1 MLQKVKNIFK
11 KPMTLITILGIAC
24 VPALYNI
31 SFLTSMWDPYGRLD
45 QLPVAV
51 VNQDQSASFQDKTLT
66 IGDDMVDNMKESKS
80 LDFHFVSEKN
90 AEKGLEEGDYYMVIT
105 LPKDLSEKASSLL
118 TNQPEPITISYQ
130 TSKGHS
136 FVASKMGESAM
147 EKLKTSVS
155 ETITETYTTAVFD
168 SMGEIQIG
176 MVEAAD
182 VSQQLTNGASQLE
195 SGSQTLSNGLT
206 TLTTSGQALVTGA
219 NQLAT
224 GVVSYTD
231 GVNQAAT
238 GSQILSSGLTT
249 YTNGVASLASGA
261 EQLNANSSQLIAGVG
276 QLQSGASQVEQL
288 VTGANQLQAGLEQL
302 ASSTSLSAEQSSQI
316 QALLTG
322 LPQLQVA
329 INQLNDSLSSIGGL
343 AVDNSTLSSLLTEMG
358 AQAQGLL
365 TAAQAD
371 KTASIE
377 ALQTTATY
385 QNLPADQQAELV
397 GALQNS
403 PSATATVAQT
413 ILDQLSQLS
422 QTLSSLQSLS
432 GMATQI
438 SQLQSAVGQINTAAN
453 QALPGATTAI
463 ENLSSGL
470 NQVNTALNQQVL
482 PGTQTLTSGVS
493 QLQMQ
498 LSGGASQLMSGVT
511 AYTAGVAQLAAGG
524 AQLAAGGVQLV
535 ANNSSVQSG
544 GGQLTSGLATLAS
557 NSSQLVSGSG
567 QLALG
572 SQQLIAGADQ
582 LASGGKTLTNSIS
595 SLRTGS
601 ETLTN
606 SLSSASQQLSVVSV
620 EDKNAQ
626 AVSQPVTL
634 EHSDQDDVKTN
645 GVGMAPY
652 MVLMVAALSANV
664 IFVKHIDNRSY
675 KNRWDWAKGKL
686 LLNGI
691 IASLAAVILYGVL
704 RLIGI
709 EPAHPMATLGLIL
722 LASWTFMALVTALV
736 GWNNRFGSFASLII
750 LLLQLGSS
758 AGTYPNELSPRF
770 FQVIQPYLP
779 MTYSV
784 SGLRQ
789 TISMVGNSS
798 HQVWI
803 LSLFLVGF
811 MGLGLLIYNQKDE

>member
-11 KPMTLITILGIAC
+11 KPMTLITVLGVAC

-80 LDFHFVSEKN
+80 LDFHFVSEKD

-105 LPKDLSEKASSLL
+105 LPEDLSEKASSLL
-118 TNQPEPITISYQ
+118 TNQPEPLMISYQ

-155 ETITETYTTAVFD
+155 ETITKTYMTAVFD
-168 SMGEIQIG
+168 SMREIQNG

-182 VSQQLTNGASQLE
+182 GSQQLTDGASQLE
-195 SGSQTLSNGLT
+195 TGSQTLSSGLS
-206 TLTTSGQALVTGA
+206 TLSSSGQSLVTGA

-231 GVNQAAT
+231 GVNQAAS
-238 GSQILSSGLTT
+238 GSQTLSSGLTT

-276 QLQSGASQVEQL
+276 QLQTGASQVEQL

-322 LPQLQVA
+322 LPQLQAA

-343 AVDNSTLSSLLTEMG
+343 AVDTSTLSSLLTEMG

-377 ALQTTATY
+377 ALQATATY
-385 QNLPADQQAELV
+385 QNLTADQQAELV

-403 PSATATVAQT
+403 PSTTMTAAQT
-413 ILDQLSQLS
+413 ILGQLSQLS
-422 QTLSSLQSLS
+422 QALSGLQSLS
-432 GMATQI
+432 GMAAQM

-470 NQVNTALNQQVL
+470 SQVNTALNQQVL
-482 PGTQTLTSGVS
+482 PGTQALTSGVS
-493 QLQMQ
+493 QLQTQ
-498 LSGGASQLMSGVT
+498 LSNGASQLMSGVT
-511 AYTAGVAQLAAGG
+511 AYTAGVAQLAEGG
-524 AQLAAGGVQLV
+524 AQLV
-535 ANNSSVQSG
+535 ANNSSIQSG
-544 GGQLTSGLATLAS
+544 GGQLTLGLATLAA

-567 QLALG
+567 QLASG
-572 SQQLIAGADQ
+572 SHQLIAGADQ
-582 LASGGKTLTNSIS
+582 LASGGQTLTNGIS

-606 SLSSASQQLSVVSV
+606 SLSSASQQLSVISV

-652 MVLMVAALSANV
+652 MVSVALMVVALSANV

-686 LLNGI
+686 LLNGT

-736 GWNNRFGSFASLII
+736 GWNNRFGSFASLIL

-758 AGTYPNELSPRF
+758 AGTYPIELSPRF

-798 HQVWI
+798 HQVWM

-811 MGLGLLIYNQKDE
+811 MGLGLMMYRPTED

>member
-11 KPMTLITILGIAC
+11 KPMTLITILGVAC

-80 LDFHFVSEKN
+80 LDFHFVSEKD

-105 LPKDLSEKASSLL
+105 LPEDLSEKASSLL
-118 TNQPEPITISYQ
+118 TNQPEPLTISYQ

-155 ETITETYTTAVFD
+155 ETITKTYTTAVFD
-168 SMGEIQIG
+168 SMREIQTG

-182 VSQQLTNGASQLE
+182 GSQQLTDGASQLE
-195 SGSQTLSNGLT
+195 TGSQTLSSGLS
-206 TLTTSGQALVTGA
+206 TLSSSGQSLVTGA

-224 GVVSYTD
+224 GLVSYTD

-238 GSQILSSGLTT
+238 GSQTLSSGLTT

-322 LPQLQVA
+322 LPQLQAA

-343 AVDNSTLSSLLTEMG
+343 AVDTSTLSSLLTEMG

-371 KTASIE
+371 KTASIA
-377 ALQTTATY
+377 ALQATATY
-385 QNLPADQQAELV
+385 QNLTADQQSELV

-403 PSATATVAQT
+403 PSTTMTGAQT
-413 ILDQLSQLS
+413 ILGQLSQLS
-422 QTLSSLQSLS
+422 QALSSLQSLS
-432 GMATQI
+432 GIATQM

-470 NQVNTALNQQVL
+470 NQVNTALNQQIL
-482 PGTQTLTSGVS
+482 PGTQTLTSGVG

-511 AYTAGVAQLAAGG
+511 AYTAGVAQLAEGG
-524 AQLAAGGVQLV
+524 AQLV
-535 ANNSSVQSG
+535 ANNSSIQSG
-544 GGQLTSGLATLAS
+544 GDQLTSGLATLAA

-567 QLALG
+567 QLASG
-572 SQQLIAGADQ
+572 SQQLISGAEQ
-582 LASGGKTLTNSIS
+582 LASGGKTLTSGIS

-620 EDKNAQ
+620 EDKNAK

-652 MVLMVAALSANV
+652 MVSVALMVAALSANV

-686 LLNGI
+686 LLNGL

-736 GWNNRFGSFASLII
+736 GWNNRFGSFASLIL

-758 AGTYPNELSPRF
+758 AGTYPIELSPRF

>member
-1 MLQKVKNIFK
+1 M
-11 KPMTLITILGIAC
+11 
-24 VPALYNI
+24 
-31 SFLTSMWDPYGRLD
+31 
-45 QLPVAV
+45 
-51 VNQDQSASFQDKTLT
+51 
-66 IGDDMVDNMKESKS
+66 
-80 LDFHFVSEKN
+80 
-90 AEKGLEEGDYYMVIT
+90 
-105 LPKDLSEKASSLL
+105 
-118 TNQPEPITISYQ
+118 
-130 TSKGHS
+130 
-136 FVASKMGESAM
+136 
-147 EKLKTSVS
+147 
-155 ETITETYTTAVFD
+155 
-168 SMGEIQIG
+168 
-176 MVEAAD
+176 
-182 VSQQLTNGASQLE
+182 
-195 SGSQTLSNGLT
+195 
-206 TLTTSGQALVTGA
+206 TGA

-231 GVNQAAT
+231 GVNQAAS
-238 GSQILSSGLTT
+238 GSQTLSSGLTT

-261 EQLNANSSQLIAGVG
+261 EQINANSSQLIAGVG

-322 LPQLQVA
+322 LPQLQAA
-329 INQLNDSLSSIGGL
+329 INQLNDRLSSIGGV
-343 AVDNSTLSSLLTEMG
+343 AVDTSTLSSLMTEMG

-377 ALQTTATY
+377 ALQATATY
-385 QNLPADQQAELV
+385 QNLTADQQAELV

-403 PSATATVAQT
+403 PSTTVAAAQT
-413 ILDQLSQLS
+413 ILGQLSQLS
-422 QTLSSLQSLS
+422 QALSSL
-432 GMATQI
+432 GTQLG
-438 SQLQSAVGQINTAAN
+438 QLQSAVGKINTAAN

-470 NQVNTALNQQVL
+470 SQVNTALNQQVL
-482 PGTQTLTSGVS
+482 PGTQALTSGVS
-493 QLQMQ
+493 QLQTQ
-498 LSGGASQLMSGVT
+498 LSSGASQLMSGVT
-511 AYTAGVAQLAAGG
+511 AYTAGVAQLAEGG
-524 AQLAAGGVQLV
+524 AQLV
-535 ANNSSVQSG
+535 ANNSSIQSG
-544 GGQLTSGLATLAS
+544 GSQLTSGLATLAA

-567 QLALG
+567 QLASG

-582 LASGGKTLTNSIS
+582 LASGGQTLTSGIS
-595 SLRTGS
+595 TLLVGS

-606 SLSSASQQLSVVSV
+606 SLSSASQQLSVISV
-620 EDKNAQ
+620 EEKNAQ

-652 MVLMVAALSANV
+652 MVSVALMVAALSANV

-686 LLNGI
+686 LLNGA
-691 IASLAAVILYGVL
+691 IASLAALILYGVL
-704 RLIGI
+704 LLIGVD
-709 EPAHPMATLGLIL
+709 PAHPMATLGLIL

-736 GWNNRFGSFASLII
+736 GWNNRFGSFASLIL

-758 AGTYPNELSPRF
+758 AGTYPIELSPQF
-770 FQVIQPYLP
+770 FKVIQPYLP

-798 HQVWI
+798 HQVWM
-803 LSLFLVGF
+803 LSLFLAGF
-811 MGLGLLIYNQKDE
+811 MGLGLLIYNQNNE

>member
-11 KPMTLITILGIAC
+11 KPMTLVTIIGIAC

-80 LDFHFVSEKN
+80 LDFHFVSEKD

-105 LPKDLSEKASSLL
+105 LPEDLSEKASSLL
-118 TNQPEPITISYQ
+118 TNQPEPLTISYQ

-155 ETITETYTTAVFD
+155 ETITETYMTAVFD
-168 SMGEIQIG
+168 SMREIQTG

-182 VSQQLTNGASQLE
+182 GSQQLTDGASQLE

-231 GVNQAAT
+231 GVNQAAS
-238 GSQILSSGLTT
+238 GSQTLSSGLTT

-276 QLQSGASQVEQL
+276 QLQTGASQVEQL

-322 LPQLQVA
+322 LPQLQAA

-343 AVDNSTLSSLLTEMG
+343 AVDTSTLSSLLTEMG

-377 ALQTTATY
+377 ALQATATY
-385 QNLPADQQAELV
+385 QNLTADQQAELV

-403 PSATATVAQT
+403 PSTTMTAAQT
-413 ILDQLSQLS
+413 ILGQLSQLS
-422 QTLSSLQSLS
+422 QALSGLQSLS
-432 GMATQI
+432 GMAAQM

-463 ENLSSGL
+463 ETLSSGL
-470 NQVNTALNQQVL
+470 NQVNTALNQQIL

-493 QLQMQ
+493 QLQTQ
-498 LSGGASQLMSGVT
+498 LSNGASQLMSGVT
-511 AYTAGVAQLAAGG
+511 AYTAGVAQLAEGG
-524 AQLAAGGVQLV
+524 AQLV
-535 ANNSSVQSG
+535 ANNSSIQSG
-544 GGQLTSGLATLAS
+544 GGQLTLGLATLAA

-567 QLALG
+567 QLASG
-572 SQQLIAGADQ
+572 SHQLIAGADQ
-582 LASGGKTLTNSIS
+582 LASGGQTLTNGIS

-606 SLSSASQQLSVVSV
+606 SLSSASQQLSVISV

-652 MVLMVAALSANV
+652 MVSVALMVVALSANV

-686 LLNGI
+686 LLNGT

-736 GWNNRFGSFASLII
+736 GWNNRFGSFASLIL

-758 AGTYPNELSPRF
+758 AGTYPIELSPRF

-798 HQVWI
+798 HQVWM

-811 MGLGLLIYNQKDE
+811 MGLGLMMYRPTED

>member
-1 MLQKVKNIFK
+1 MSEKVKNFFTR
-11 KPMTLITILGIAC
+11 PMTLITIIGIAC

-51 VNQDQSASFQDKTLT
+51 VNQDQSATFQDKTLT
-66 IGDDMVDNMKESKS
+66 IGDDMVDDMKESKS
-80 LDFHFVSEKN
+80 LDFHFVSEKD

-105 LPKDLSEKASSLL
+105 LPEDLSEKASSLL
-118 TNQPEPITISYQ
+118 TDQPEHLTISYQ

-136 FVASKMGESAM
+136 FVASKMSESAM
-147 EKLKTSVS
+147 EKLKASVS
-155 ETITETYTTAVFD
+155 ERITETYTSAVFD
-168 SMGEIQIG
+168 SMGEIQSG

-182 VSQQLTNGASQLE
+182 GSQQLTDGASQLE
-195 SGSQTLSNGLT
+195 TGSQTLSSGLS
-206 TLTTSGQALVTGA
+206 TLSSSGQSLVTGA

-231 GVNQAAT
+231 GVNQAAS
-238 GSQILSSGLTT
+238 GSQTLSSGLTT

-261 EQLNANSSQLIAGVG
+261 EQINANSSQLIAGVG

-322 LPQLQVA
+322 LPQLQAA
-329 INQLNDSLSSIGGL
+329 INQLNDRLSSIGGV
-343 AVDNSTLSSLLTEMG
+343 AVDTSTLSSLMTEMG

-377 ALQTTATY
+377 ALQVTATY
-385 QNLPADQQAELV
+385 KNLTADQQAELV

-403 PSATATVAQT
+403 PSTTVTATQT
-413 ILDQLSQLS
+413 ILGQLSQLS
-422 QTLSSLQSLS
+422 QALSSL
-432 GMATQI
+432 GTQLG
-438 SQLQSAVGQINTAAN
+438 QLQSAVGQINTAAN

-463 ENLSSGL
+463 KNLSSGL
-470 NQVNTALNQQVL
+470 SQVNTALNQQVL
-482 PGTQTLTSGVS
+482 PRTQALTSGVS
-493 QLQMQ
+493 QLQTQ
-498 LSGGASQLMSGVT
+498 LSSGASQLMSGVT
-511 AYTAGVAQLAAGG
+511 AYTAGVAQLAEGG
-524 AQLAAGGVQLV
+524 AQLV
-535 ANNSSVQSG
+535 ANNSSIQSG
-544 GGQLTSGLATLAS
+544 GSQLTSGLATLAA

-567 QLALG
+567 QLASG

-582 LASGGKTLTNSIS
+582 LASGGQTLTSGIS
-595 SLRTGS
+595 TLLVGS

-606 SLSSASQQLSVVSV
+606 SLSSASQQLSVISV

-652 MVLMVAALSANV
+652 MVSVALMVAALSANV

-686 LLNGI
+686 LLNGA
-691 IASLAAVILYGVL
+691 IASLAALILYGVL
-704 RLIGI
+704 LLIGVD
-709 EPAHPMATLGLIL
+709 PAHPMATLGLIL

-736 GWNNRFGSFASLII
+736 GWNNRFGSFASLIL

-758 AGTYPNELSPRF
+758 AGTYPIELSPQF
-770 FQVIQPYLP
+770 FKVIQPYLP

-798 HQVWI
+798 HQVWM
-803 LSLFLVGF
+803 LSLFLAGF
-811 MGLGLLIYNQKDE
+811 MGLGLLIYNQNNE

>member
-1 MLQKVKNIFK
+1 MLRKVKNIFK
-11 KPMTLITILGIAC
+11 KPMTLVTIIGVAC

-51 VNQDQSASFQDKTLT
+51 INQDQSASFQDKTLT

-80 LDFHFVSEKN
+80 LDFHFVSEKD

-105 LPKDLSEKASSLL
+105 LPEDLSEKATSLL

-168 SMGEIQIG
+168 SMREIQTG

-182 VSQQLTNGASQLE
+182 GRQQLTNGASQLE

-206 TLTTSGQALVTGA
+206 TLTTSGQALLTGA

-224 GVVSYTD
+224 GLVSYTD

-238 GSQILSSGLTT
+238 GSQTLSSGLTT

-322 LPQLQVA
+322 LPQLQAA
-329 INQLNDSLSSIGGL
+329 IGQLNDSLSSIGGL
-343 AVDNSTLSSLLTEMG
+343 AVDTSTLSSLLTEMG

-365 TAAQAD
+365 TAVQTD

-377 ALQTTATY
+377 ALQATATY

-403 PSATATVAQT
+403 PSTTATVAQT

-432 GMATQI
+432 GMATQMN
-438 SQLQSAVGQINTAAN
+438 QLQSAVGQINTVAN

-470 NQVNTALNQQVL
+470 NQVNTALNQQIL

-493 QLQMQ
+493 QLQRQ
-498 LSGGASQLMSGVT
+498 LSSGASQLMSGVT
-511 AYTAGVAQLAAGG
+511 AYTAGVAQLAAGV
-524 AQLAAGGVQLV
+524 AQLV
-535 ANNSSVQSG
+535 ANNSSIQSG
-544 GGQLTSGLATLAS
+544 GDQLTSGLATLAS
-557 NSSQLVSGSG
+557 NSGQLVSGSG

-582 LASGGKTLTNSIS
+582 LASGGKTLTSGIT

-634 EHSDQDDVKTN
+634 EHSDQDEVKTN

-652 MVLMVAALSANV
+652 MVSVALMVAALSANV

-709 EPAHPMATLGLIL
+709 ESAHPMATLGLIL

-758 AGTYPNELSPRF
+758 AGTYPIELSPRF
-770 FQVIQPYLP
+770 FQIIQPYLP

-784 SGLRQ
+784 SGFRQ

-798 HQVWI
+798 HQVWM

-811 MGLGLLIYNQKDE
+811 MGFGLLIYNQKDE

>member
-1 MLQKVKNIFK
+1 MSEKVKNFFTR
-11 KPMTLITILGIAC
+11 PMTLITIIGIAC

-51 VNQDQSASFQDKTLT
+51 VNQDQSATFQDKTLT

-80 LDFHFVSEKN
+80 LDFHFVSEKD

-105 LPKDLSEKASSLL
+105 LPEDLSEKASSLL
-118 TNQPEPITISYQ
+118 TDQPEHLTISYQ

-136 FVASKMGESAM
+136 FVASKMSESAM
-147 EKLKTSVS
+147 EKLKASVS
-155 ETITETYTTAVFD
+155 ETITETYTSAVFD
-168 SMGEIQIG
+168 SMGEIQSG

-182 VSQQLTNGASQLE
+182 GSQQLTDGASQLE
-195 SGSQTLSNGLT
+195 TGSQTLSSGLS
-206 TLTTSGQALVTGA
+206 TLSSSGQSLVTGA

-231 GVNQAAT
+231 GVNQAAS
-238 GSQILSSGLTT
+238 GSQTLSSGLTT

-276 QLQSGASQVEQL
+276 QLQSGAGQVEQL

-329 INQLNDSLSSIGGL
+329 INQLNDSLSSIGGV
-343 AVDNSTLSSLLTEMG
+343 AVNTTTLSSLLTEMG

-371 KTASIE
+371 KTASIA
-377 ALQTTATY
+377 ALQATATY
-385 QNLPADQQAELV
+385 QSLTADQQAELV

-403 PSATATVAQT
+403 PSTTVAAAQT
-413 ILDQLSQLS
+413 ILGQLSQLS
-422 QTLSSLQSLS
+422 QALS
-432 GMATQI
+432 GLRTQLG
-438 SQLQSAVGQINTAAN
+438 QLQSAVGQINTAVN

-470 NQVNTALNQQVL
+470 SQVNTALNQQVL
-482 PGTQTLTSGVS
+482 PGTQALTSGVS
-493 QLQMQ
+493 QLQTQ
-498 LSGGASQLMSGVT
+498 LSSGASQLMSGVT
-511 AYTAGVAQLAAGG
+511 AYTAGVAQLAEGG
-524 AQLAAGGVQLV
+524 AQLV
-535 ANNSSVQSG
+535 ANNSSIQSG
-544 GGQLTSGLATLAS
+544 GSQLTSGLATLAA

-567 QLALG
+567 QLASG

-582 LASGGKTLTNSIS
+582 LASGGQTLTSGIS
-595 SLRTGS
+595 TLLVGS

-606 SLSSASQQLSVVSV
+606 SLSSASQQLSVISV

-652 MVLMVAALSANV
+652 MVSVALMVAALSANV

-686 LLNGI
+686 LLNGA
-691 IASLAAVILYGVL
+691 IASLAALILYGVL
-704 RLIGI
+704 LLIGVD
-709 EPAHPMATLGLIL
+709 PAHPMATLGLIL

-736 GWNNRFGSFASLII
+736 GWNNRFGSFASLIL

-758 AGTYPNELSPRF
+758 AGTYPIELSPQF
-770 FQVIQPYLP
+770 FKVIQPYLP

-798 HQVWI
+798 HQVWM
-803 LSLFLVGF
+803 LSLFLAGF
-811 MGLGLLIYNQKDE
+811 MGLGLLIYNQNNE

>member
-11 KPMTLITILGIAC
+11 KPMTLITVLGVAC

-80 LDFHFVSEKN
+80 LDFHFVSEKD

-105 LPKDLSEKASSLL
+105 LPEDLSEKASSLL

-155 ETITETYTTAVFD
+155 ETITETYMTAVFH
-168 SMGEIQIG
+168 SMREIQTG

-182 VSQQLTNGASQLE
+182 GSQQLTDGASQLE

-231 GVNQAAT
+231 GVNQAAS
-238 GSQILSSGLTT
+238 GSQTLSSGLTT

-276 QLQSGASQVEQL
+276 QLQTGASQVEQL

-322 LPQLQVA
+322 LPQMQAA

-343 AVDNSTLSSLLTEMG
+343 AVDTSTLSSLLTEMG

-377 ALQTTATY
+377 ALQATATY
-385 QNLPADQQAELV
+385 QNLTADQQAELV

-403 PSATATVAQT
+403 PSTTMTAAQT
-413 ILDQLSQLS
+413 ILGQLSQLS
-422 QTLSSLQSLS
+422 QALSGLQSLS
-432 GMATQI
+432 GMAAQM

-470 NQVNTALNQQVL
+470 SQVNTALNQQVL
-482 PGTQTLTSGVS
+482 PGTQALTSGVS
-493 QLQMQ
+493 QLQTQ
-498 LSGGASQLMSGVT
+498 LSSGASQLMSGVT
-511 AYTAGVAQLAAGG
+511 AYTAGVAQLAEGG
-524 AQLAAGGVQLV
+524 AQLAA
-535 ANNSSVQSG
+535 NNSSIQSG
-544 GGQLTSGLATLAS
+544 GSQLTSGLATLAS

-567 QLALG
+567 QLASG

-582 LASGGKTLTNSIS
+582 LASGGQTLTSGIS

-606 SLSSASQQLSVVSV
+606 SLSSASQQLSVISV

-634 EHSDQDDVKTN
+634 EHSDKDDVKTN

-652 MVLMVAALSANV
+652 MVSVALMVAALSANV

-686 LLNGI
+686 LLNGT

-736 GWNNRFGSFASLII
+736 GWNNRFGSFASLIL

-758 AGTYPNELSPRF
+758 AGTYPIELSPRF

-798 HQVWI
+798 HQVWM

-811 MGLGLLIYNQKDE
+811 MGLGLMMYRPTED

>member
-1 MLQKVKNIFK
+1 MSEKVKNFFTR
-11 KPMTLITILGIAC
+11 PMTLITIIGIAC
-24 VPALYNI
+24 VPALYNV

-51 VNQDQSASFQDKTLT
+51 VNQDQSATFQDKTLT

-80 LDFHFVSEKN
+80 LDFHFVSEKD
-90 AEKGLEEGDYYMVIT
+90 AESGLEEGDYYMVIT
-105 LPKDLSEKASSLL
+105 LPEDLSEKASSLL
-118 TNQPEPITISYQ
+118 TDQPEHLTISYQ

-147 EKLKTSVS
+147 EKLKASVS
-155 ETITETYTTAVFD
+155 ETITETYTSAVFD
-168 SMGEIQIG
+168 SMGEIQSG

-182 VSQQLTNGASQLE
+182 GSQQLTDGASQLE
-195 SGSQTLSNGLT
+195 TGSQTLSSGLS
-206 TLTTSGQALVTGA
+206 TLSSSGQSLVTGA

-231 GVNQAAT
+231 GVNQAAS
-238 GSQILSSGLTT
+238 GSQTLSSGLTT

-261 EQLNANSSQLIAGVG
+261 EQINANSSQLIAGVG

-316 QALLTG
+316 QDLLTG

-329 INQLNDSLSSIGGL
+329 INQLNDRLSSIGGV
-343 AVDNSTLSSLLTEMG
+343 AVDTSTLSSLMTEMG

-377 ALQTTATY
+377 ALQATATY
-385 QNLPADQQAELV
+385 QNLTADQQAELV

-403 PSATATVAQT
+403 PSTAVTATQT
-413 ILDQLSQLS
+413 ILGQLSQLS
-422 QTLSSLQSLS
+422 QALSSL
-432 GMATQI
+432 GTQLG
-438 SQLQSAVGQINTAAN
+438 QLQSAVGQINTAAN

-463 ENLSSGL
+463 ENLSK
-470 NQVNTALNQQVL
+470 VNTALNQQVL
-482 PGTQTLTSGVS
+482 PGTQALTSGVS
-493 QLQMQ
+493 QLQTQ
-498 LSGGASQLMSGVT
+498 LSSGASQLMSGVT
-511 AYTAGVAQLAAGG
+511 AYTAGVAQLAEGG
-524 AQLAAGGVQLV
+524 AQLV
-535 ANNSSVQSG
+535 ANNSSIQSG
-544 GGQLTSGLATLAS
+544 GSQLTSGLATLAA

-567 QLALG
+567 QLASG

-582 LASGGKTLTNSIS
+582 LASGGQTLTSGIS
-595 SLRTGS
+595 TLLVGS

-606 SLSSASQQLSVVSV
+606 SLSSASQQLSVISV
-620 EDKNAQ
+620 EEKNAQ

-652 MVLMVAALSANV
+652 MVSVALMVAALSANV

-686 LLNGI
+686 LLNGA
-691 IASLAAVILYGVL
+691 IASLAALILYGVL
-704 RLIGI
+704 LLIGVD
-709 EPAHPMATLGLIL
+709 PAHPMATLGLIL

-736 GWNNRFGSFASLII
+736 GWNNRFGSFASLIL

-758 AGTYPNELSPRF
+758 AGTYPIELSPQF
-770 FQVIQPYLP
+770 FKVIQPYLP

-798 HQVWI
+798 HQVWM
-803 LSLFLVGF
+803 LSLFLAGF
-811 MGLGLLIYNQKDE
+811 MGLGLLIYNQNNE

>member
-1 MLQKVKNIFK
+1 MSEKVKNFFTR
-11 KPMTLITILGIAC
+11 PMTLITIIGIAC
-24 VPALYNI
+24 VPALYNV

-51 VNQDQSASFQDKTLT
+51 VNQDQSATFQDKTLT

-80 LDFHFVSEKN
+80 LDFHFVSEKD
-90 AEKGLEEGDYYMVIT
+90 AESGLEEGDYYMVIT
-105 LPKDLSEKASSLL
+105 LPEDLSEKASSLL
-118 TNQPEPITISYQ
+118 TDQPEHLTISYQ

-147 EKLKTSVS
+147 EKLKASVS
-155 ETITETYTTAVFD
+155 ETITETYTSAVFD
-168 SMGEIQIG
+168 SMGEIQSG

-182 VSQQLTNGASQLE
+182 GSQQLTDGASQLE
-195 SGSQTLSNGLT
+195 TGSQTLSSGLS
-206 TLTTSGQALVTGA
+206 TLSSSGQSLVTGA

-231 GVNQAAT
+231 GVNQAAS
-238 GSQILSSGLTT
+238 GSQTLSSGLTT

-276 QLQSGASQVEQL
+276 QLQSGAGQVEQL

-329 INQLNDSLSSIGGL
+329 INQLNDSLSSIGGV
-343 AVDNSTLSSLLTEMG
+343 AVNTTTLSSLLTEMG

-371 KTASIE
+371 KTASIA
-377 ALQTTATY
+377 ALQATATY
-385 QNLPADQQAELV
+385 QSLTADQQAELV

-403 PSATATVAQT
+403 PSTTVAAAQT
-413 ILDQLSQLS
+413 ILGQLSQLS
-422 QTLSSLQSLS
+422 QALSSL
-432 GMATQI
+432 GTQLG
-438 SQLQSAVGQINTAAN
+438 QLQSAVGQINTAAN

-463 ENLSSGL
+463 KNLSSGL
-470 NQVNTALNQQVL
+470 SQVNTALNQQVL
-482 PGTQTLTSGVS
+482 PGTQALTSGVS
-493 QLQMQ
+493 QLQTQ
-498 LSGGASQLMSGVT
+498 LSSGASQLMSGVT
-511 AYTAGVAQLAAGG
+511 AYTAGVAQLAEGG
-524 AQLAAGGVQLV
+524 AQLV
-535 ANNSSVQSG
+535 ANNSSIQSG
-544 GGQLTSGLATLAS
+544 GSQLTSGLATLAA

-567 QLALG
+567 QLASG

-582 LASGGKTLTNSIS
+582 LASGGQTLTSGIS
-595 SLRTGS
+595 TLLVGS

-606 SLSSASQQLSVVSV
+606 SLSSASQQLSVISV

-652 MVLMVAALSANV
+652 MVSVALMVAALSTNV

-686 LLNGI
+686 LLNGA
-691 IASLAAVILYGVL
+691 IASLAALILYGVL
-704 RLIGI
+704 LLIGVD
-709 EPAHPMATLGLIL
+709 PSHPMATLGLIL

-758 AGTYPNELSPRF
+758 AGTYPIELSPRF

-798 HQVWI
+798 HQVWM
-803 LSLFLVGF
+803 LSLFLAGF
-811 MGLGLLIYNQKDE
+811 MGLGLLIYNQNNE

>member
-1 MLQKVKNIFK
+1 MSEKVKNFFTR
-11 KPMTLITILGIAC
+11 PMTLITIIGIAC

-51 VNQDQSASFQDKTLT
+51 VNQDQSATFQDKTLT

-80 LDFHFVSEKN
+80 LDFHFVSEKD

-105 LPKDLSEKASSLL
+105 LPEDLSEKASSLL
-118 TNQPEPITISYQ
+118 TDQPEHLTISYQ

-136 FVASKMGESAM
+136 FVASKMSESAM
-147 EKLKTSVS
+147 EKLKASVS
-155 ETITETYTTAVFD
+155 ETITETYTSAVFD
-168 SMGEIQIG
+168 SMGEIQSG

-182 VSQQLTNGASQLE
+182 GSQQLTDGASQLE
-195 SGSQTLSNGLT
+195 TGSQTLSSGLS
-206 TLTTSGQALVTGA
+206 TLSSSGQSLVTGA

-231 GVNQAAT
+231 GVNQAAS
-238 GSQILSSGLTT
+238 GSQTLSSGLTT

-261 EQLNANSSQLIAGVG
+261 EQINANSSQLIAGVG

-329 INQLNDSLSSIGGL
+329 INQLNDSLSSIGGV
-343 AVDNSTLSSLLTEMG
+343 AVNTTTLSSLLTEMG

-371 KTASIE
+371 KTASIA
-377 ALQTTATY
+377 ALQATATY
-385 QNLPADQQAELV
+385 QNLTADQQAELV

-403 PSATATVAQT
+403 PSTTVTATQT
-413 ILDQLSQLS
+413 ILGQLSQLS
-422 QTLSSLQSLS
+422 QALSSL
-432 GMATQI
+432 GTQLG
-438 SQLQSAVGQINTAAN
+438 QLQSAVGQINTAAN

-470 NQVNTALNQQVL
+470 SQVNTGLNQQVL
-482 PGTQTLTSGVS
+482 PGTQALTSGVS
-493 QLQMQ
+493 QLQRQ
-498 LSGGASQLMSGVT
+498 LSSGASQLMSGVT
-511 AYTAGVAQLAAGG
+511 AYTAGVAQLAEGG
-524 AQLAAGGVQLV
+524 AQLV
-535 ANNSSVQSG
+535 ANNSSIQSG
-544 GGQLTSGLATLAS
+544 GSQLTSGLATLAA

-567 QLALG
+567 QLASG

-582 LASGGKTLTNSIS
+582 LASGGQTLTSGIS
-595 SLRTGS
+595 TLLVGS

-606 SLSSASQQLSVVSV
+606 SLSSASQQLSVISV

-652 MVLMVAALSANV
+652 MVSVALMVAALSANV

-686 LLNGI
+686 LLNGA
-691 IASLAAVILYGVL
+691 IASLAALILYGVL
-704 RLIGI
+704 LLIGVD
-709 EPAHPMATLGLIL
+709 PAHPMATLGLIL

-736 GWNNRFGSFASLII
+736 GWNNRFGSFASLIL

-758 AGTYPNELSPRF
+758 AGTYPIELSPQF
-770 FQVIQPYLP
+770 FKVIQPYLP

-798 HQVWI
+798 HQVWM
-803 LSLFLVGF
+803 LSLFLAGF
-811 MGLGLLIYNQKDE
+811 MGLGLLIYNQNNE

>member
-1 MLQKVKNIFK
+1 MSEKVKNFFTR
-11 KPMTLITILGIAC
+11 PMTLITIIGIAC

-51 VNQDQSASFQDKTLT
+51 VNQDQSATFQDKTLT
-66 IGDDMVDNMKESKS
+66 IGDDMVDDMKESKS
-80 LDFHFVSEKN
+80 LDFHFVSEKD

-105 LPKDLSEKASSLL
+105 LPEDLSEKASSLL
-118 TNQPEPITISYQ
+118 TDQPEHLTISYQ

-136 FVASKMGESAM
+136 FVASKMSESAM
-147 EKLKTSVS
+147 EKLKESVS
-155 ETITETYTTAVFD
+155 ERITETYTSAVFD
-168 SMGEIQIG
+168 SMGEIQSG

-182 VSQQLTNGASQLE
+182 GSQQLTDGASQLE
-195 SGSQTLSNGLT
+195 TGSQTLSSGLS
-206 TLTTSGQALVTGA
+206 TLSSSGQSLVTGA

-231 GVNQAAT
+231 GVNQAAS
-238 GSQILSSGLTT
+238 GSQTLSSGLTT

-261 EQLNANSSQLIAGVG
+261 EQINANSSQLIAGVG

-322 LPQLQVA
+322 LPQLQAA
-329 INQLNDSLSSIGGL
+329 INQLNDRLSSIGGVP
-343 AVDNSTLSSLLTEMG
+343 VDTSTLSSLMTEMG

-371 KTASIE
+371 KTASIA
-377 ALQTTATY
+377 ALQATATY
-385 QNLPADQQAELV
+385 QNLTADQQAELV

-403 PSATATVAQT
+403 PSTTVAVAQT
-413 ILDQLSQLS
+413 ILGQLSQLS
-422 QTLSSLQSLS
+422 QALSSLQSLS
-432 GMATQI
+432 GLGTQLG
-438 SQLQSAVGQINTAAN
+438 QLKSDVGKINTAAN

-463 ENLSSGL
+463 ENLSS
-470 NQVNTALNQQVL
+470 VNTALNQQVL
-482 PGTQTLTSGVS
+482 PRTQALTTGVS
-493 QLQMQ
+493 QLQTQ
-498 LSGGASQLMSGVT
+498 LSSGASQLMSGVT
-511 AYTAGVAQLAAGG
+511 AYTAGVAQRAEGG
-524 AQLAAGGVQLV
+524 AQLV
-535 ANNSSVQSG
+535 ANNSSIQSG
-544 GGQLTSGLATLAS
+544 GSQLTSGLATLAA

-567 QLALG
+567 QLASG

-582 LASGGKTLTNSIS
+582 LASGGQTLTSGIS
-595 SLRTGS
+595 TLLVGS

-606 SLSSASQQLSVVSV
+606 SLSSASQQLSVISV

-652 MVLMVAALSANV
+652 MVSVALMVAALSANV

-686 LLNGI
+686 LLNGA
-691 IASLAAVILYGVL
+691 IASLAALILYGVL
-704 RLIGI
+704 LLIGVD
-709 EPAHPMATLGLIL
+709 PAHPMATLGLIL

-736 GWNNRFGSFASLII
+736 GWNNRFGSFASLIL

-758 AGTYPNELSPRF
+758 AGTYPIELSPQF
-770 FQVIQPYLP
+770 FKVIQPYLP

-798 HQVWI
+798 HQVWM
-803 LSLFLVGF
+803 LSLFLAGF
-811 MGLGLLIYNQKDE
+811 MGLGLLIYNQNNE

>member
-11 KPMTLITILGIAC
+11 KPMTLVTIIGVAC

-66 IGDDMVDNMKESKS
+66 IGDDMVDNMKESQS
-80 LDFHFVSEKN
+80 LDFHFVSEKD

-105 LPKDLSEKASSLL
+105 LPEDLSEKASSLL
-118 TNQPEPITISYQ
+118 TNQPEPLTISYQ

-155 ETITETYTTAVFD
+155 ETITKTYTTAVFD
-168 SMGEIQIG
+168 SMREIQTG

-182 VSQQLTNGASQLE
+182 GSQQLTDGASQLE
-195 SGSQTLSNGLT
+195 SGSETLSNGLT
-206 TLTTSGQALVTGA
+206 TLTTSGQSLVSGA

-238 GSQILSSGLTT
+238 GSQTLASGLTT

-302 ASSTSLSAEQSSQI
+302 AGSTSLSAEQSSQI

-322 LPQLQVA
+322 LPQLQAA

-343 AVDNSTLSSLLTEMG
+343 TVDTSSLSNLLTEMG

-377 ALQTTATY
+377 ALQATATY

-403 PSATATVAQT
+403 PSTTVTVAQT
-413 ILDQLSQLS
+413 ILGQLSQLS
-422 QTLSSLQSLS
+422 QALSSLQSLS
-432 GMATQI
+432 GMATQM

-453 QALPGATTAI
+453 QALPGAATAI

-470 NQVNTALNQQVL
+470 SQVNTALNQQVL
-482 PGTQTLTSGVS
+482 PGTQALTSGVS
-493 QLQMQ
+493 QLQTQ
-498 LSGGASQLMSGVT
+498 LSNGASQLMSGVT
-511 AYTAGVAQLAAGG
+511 AYTAGVAQLAEGG
-524 AQLAAGGVQLV
+524 AQLVV
-535 ANNSSVQSG
+535 NNSSIQSG

-557 NSSQLVSGSG
+557 NSNQLVSGSG
-567 QLALG
+567 QLASG
-572 SQQLIAGADQ
+572 SQQLISGAEQ
-582 LASGGKTLTNSIS
+582 LASGGQTLTSGIT

-652 MVLMVAALSANV
+652 MVSVALMVAALSANV

-675 KNRWDWAKGKL
+675 KNRWDWARGKF

-736 GWNNRFGSFASLII
+736 GWDNRFGSFASLIL

-758 AGTYPNELSPRF
+758 AGTYPIELSPRF

-798 HQVWI
+798 HQTWM
-803 LSLFLVGF
+803 LSLFLIGF
-811 MGLGLLIYNQKDE
+811 TGLGLLIYRPTEE

>member
-1 MLQKVKNIFK
+1 MLRKVKNIFK
-11 KPMTLITILGIAC
+11 KPMTLVTIIGVAC

-51 VNQDQSASFQDKTLT
+51 INQDQSASFQDKTLT

-80 LDFHFVSEKN
+80 LDFHFVSEKD

-105 LPKDLSEKASSLL
+105 LPEDLSEKATSLL

-168 SMGEIQIG
+168 SMREIQTG

-182 VSQQLTNGASQLE
+182 GSQQLTNGASQLE

-206 TLTTSGQALVTGA
+206 TLTTSGQALLTGA

-224 GVVSYTD
+224 GLVSYTD

-238 GSQILSSGLTT
+238 GSQTLSSGLTT

-322 LPQLQVA
+322 LPQLQAA
-329 INQLNDSLSSIGGL
+329 IGQLNDSLSSIGGL
-343 AVDNSTLSSLLTEMG
+343 AVDTSTLSSLLTEMG

-365 TAAQAD
+365 TAVQTD

-377 ALQTTATY
+377 ALQATATY

-403 PSATATVAQT
+403 PSTTATVAQT

-432 GMATQI
+432 GMATQMN
-438 SQLQSAVGQINTAAN
+438 QLQSAVGQINTVAN

-470 NQVNTALNQQVL
+470 NQVNTALNQQIL

-493 QLQMQ
+493 QLQRQ
-498 LSGGASQLMSGVT
+498 LSSGASQLMSGVT
-511 AYTAGVAQLAAGG
+511 AYTAGVAQLAAGV
-524 AQLAAGGVQLV
+524 AQLV
-535 ANNSSVQSG
+535 ANNSSIQSG
-544 GGQLTSGLATLAS
+544 GDQLTSGLATLAS
-557 NSSQLVSGSG
+557 NSGQLVSGSG

-582 LASGGKTLTNSIS
+582 LASGGKTLTSGIT

-652 MVLMVAALSANV
+652 MVSVALMVAALSANV

-675 KNRWDWAKGKL
+675 KNRWDWAKGKF

-709 EPAHPMATLGLIL
+709 ESAHPMATLGLIL

-758 AGTYPNELSPRF
+758 AGTYPIELSPRF
-770 FQVIQPYLP
+770 FQIIQPYLP

-784 SGLRQ
+784 LGFRQ

-798 HQVWI
+798 HQVWM

-811 MGLGLLIYNQKDE
+811 MGFGLLIYNQKDE

>member
-1 MLQKVKNIFK
+1 MSEKVKNFFK
-11 KPMTLITILGIAC
+11 KPMTLITIFGIAC

-51 VNQDQSASFQDKTLT
+51 VNQDQSATFQDKTLT
-66 IGDDMVDNMKESKS
+66 IGDDMVDSMKESKS
-80 LDFHFVSEKN
+80 LDFHFVSEDD
-90 AEKGLEEGDYYMVIT
+90 AEKGLADGDYYMVIT
-105 LPKDLSEKASSLL
+105 LPEDLSEKASSLL
-118 TNQPEPITISYQ
+118 TDQPESLTISYQ

-147 EKLKTSVS
+147 EKLKESVS

-168 SMGEIQIG
+168 SMGEIQSG
-176 MVEAAD
+176 MVKAVD
-182 VSQQLTNGASQLE
+182 GSQQLADGAGQLE
-195 SGSQTLSNGLT
+195 TGSQTLSSGLS
-206 TLTTSGQALVTGA
+206 TLTSSGQTLVTGA

-224 GVVSYTD
+224 GIVTYTD
-231 GVNQAAT
+231 GVSQAAT
-238 GSQILSSGLTT
+238 GSQALSTGLTT

-322 LPQLQVA
+322 LPQLQTA
-329 INQLNDSLSSIGGL
+329 INQLNDSVSSIGGGS
-343 AVDNSTLSSLLTEMG
+343 VDTSSLSSLLTEMS

-377 ALQTTATY
+377 ALQATTTY
-385 QNLPADQQAELV
+385 QNLTADQQAELV
-397 GALQNS
+397 SALQNS
-403 PSATATVAQT
+403 PSTTATAAQT
-413 ILDQLSQLS
+413 ILGQLSQLS
-422 QTLSSLQSLS
+422 QALSSLQSLS
-432 GMATQI
+432 SLGTQV
-438 SQLQSAVGQINTAAN
+438 SQLQVAVGQINTAAN

-463 ENLSSGL
+463 ENLSNGL
-470 NQVNTALNQQVL
+470 SQVNTALNQQVL
-482 PGTQTLTSGVS
+482 PGTQALTSGVG
-493 QLQMQ
+493 QLQTQ
-498 LSGGASQLMSGVT
+498 LSSGANQLMSGVE
-511 AYTAGVAQLAAGG
+511 AYTAGVSQLATGG
-524 AQLAAGGVQLV
+524 AQLV
-535 ANNSSVQSG
+535 ANNTSIQSG
-544 GGQLTSGLATLAS
+544 GSQLTSGLATLAA

-567 QLALG
+567 QLASG
-572 SQQLIAGADQ
+572 SQQLISGADQ
-582 LASGGKTLTNSIS
+582 LYGGSQTLTSGIS
-595 SLRTGS
+595 TLRTGS
-601 ETLTN
+601 ETLTH
-606 SLSSASQQLSVVSV
+606 SLSDASQQLSVVSV
-620 EDKNAQ
+620 DEKNAQ

-634 EHSDQDDVKTN
+634 EHSDKDDVKTN

-652 MVLMVAALSANV
+652 MVSVALMVAALSANV

-686 LLNGI
+686 LLNGT
-691 IASLAAVILYGVL
+691 IASLAALILYGVL
-704 RLIGI
+704 LLIGVD
-709 EPAHPMATLGLIL
+709 PAYPLATLGMIF

-758 AGTYPNELSPRF
+758 AGTYPIELSPRF

-789 TISMVGNSS
+789 TISMVGDSG
-798 HQVWI
+798 HQVGM
-803 LSLFLVGF
+803 LSLFLIGF
-811 MGLGLLIYNQKDE
+811 MSLGLVIYQPSKE

>member
-11 KPMTLITILGIAC
+11 KPMTLITILGVAC

-51 VNQDQSASFQDKTLT
+51 VNQDQSASFQDKTLA

-80 LDFHFVSEKN
+80 LDFHFVSEKD

-105 LPKDLSEKASSLL
+105 LPEDLSEKASSLL

-155 ETITETYTTAVFD
+155 ETITETYTAAVFD
-168 SMGEIQIG
+168 SMREIQTG

-182 VSQQLTNGASQLE
+182 GSQQLTNGASQLE

-206 TLTTSGQALVTGA
+206 TLTTSGQVLVTGA

-238 GSQILSSGLTT
+238 GSQTLSSGLTT

-288 VTGANQLQAGLEQL
+288 VTGVNQLQAGLEQL
-302 ASSTSLSAEQSSQI
+302 ASSTSLSVEQSSQI

-343 AVDNSTLSSLLTEMG
+343 AVDTSTLSSLLTEMG

-365 TAAQAD
+365 TAVQAD

-377 ALQTTATY
+377 ALQATATY
-385 QNLPADQQAELV
+385 QNLTADQQAELV

-403 PSATATVAQT
+403 PSTTATAAQT
-413 ILDQLSQLS
+413 ILGQLSQLS
-422 QTLSSLQSLS
+422 QALSSLQSLS

-470 NQVNTALNQQVL
+470 SQVNTALNQQIL

-498 LSGGASQLMSGVT
+498 LSSGASQLMSGVT

-524 AQLAAGGVQLV
+524 AQLV
-535 ANNSSVQSG
+535 ANNSSIQSG

-567 QLALG
+567 QLASG

-582 LASGGKTLTNSIS
+582 LASGGKTLTSGIT

-652 MVLMVAALSANV
+652 MVSVALMVAALSANV

-709 EPAHPMATLGLIL
+709 EPAHPIATLGLIL

-736 GWNNRFGSFASLII
+736 GWNNRFGSFASLIL

-758 AGTYPNELSPRF
+758 AGTYPIELSPRF

-798 HQVWI
+798 HQVWM

-811 MGLGLLIYNQKDE
+811 MGFGLLIYNQNNE

>member
-1 MLQKVKNIFK
+1 MSEKVKNFFTR
-11 KPMTLITILGIAC
+11 PMTLITIIGIAC
-24 VPALYNI
+24 VPALYNV

-51 VNQDQSASFQDKTLT
+51 VNQDQSATFQDKTLT

-80 LDFHFVSEKN
+80 LDFHFVSEKD
-90 AEKGLEEGDYYMVIT
+90 AESGLEEGDYYMVIT
-105 LPKDLSEKASSLL
+105 LPEDLSEKASSLL
-118 TNQPEPITISYQ
+118 TDQPEHLTISYQ

-147 EKLKTSVS
+147 EKLKASVS
-155 ETITETYTTAVFD
+155 ETITETYTSAVFD
-168 SMGEIQIG
+168 SMGEIQSG

-182 VSQQLTNGASQLE
+182 GSQQLTDGASQLE
-195 SGSQTLSNGLT
+195 TGSQTLSSGLS
-206 TLTTSGQALVTGA
+206 TLSSSGQSLVTGA

-231 GVNQAAT
+231 GVNQAAS
-238 GSQILSSGLTT
+238 GSQTLSSGLTT

-276 QLQSGASQVEQL
+276 QLKSGASQVEQL

-322 LPQLQVA
+322 LPQLQAA
-329 INQLNDSLSSIGGL
+329 INQLNDSLSSIGGV
-343 AVDNSTLSSLLTEMG
+343 AVNTTTLSSLLTEMG

-371 KTASIE
+371 KTASIA
-377 ALQTTATY
+377 ALQATATY
-385 QNLPADQQAELV
+385 QSLTADQQAELV

-403 PSATATVAQT
+403 PSTTVAAAQT
-413 ILDQLSQLS
+413 ILGQLSQLS
-422 QTLSSLQSLS
+422 QALSSLQSLS
-432 GMATQI
+432 G
-438 SQLQSAVGQINTAAN
+438 LLGQINTAAN

-463 ENLSSGL
+463 KNLSSGL
-470 NQVNTALNQQVL
+470 SQVNTALNQQVL
-482 PGTQTLTSGVS
+482 PGTQALTTGVS
-493 QLQMQ
+493 QLQTQ
-498 LSGGASQLMSGVT
+498 LSSGASQLMSGVT
-511 AYTAGVAQLAAGG
+511 AYTAGVAQLAEGG
-524 AQLAAGGVQLV
+524 AQLV
-535 ANNSSVQSG
+535 ANNSSIQSG
-544 GGQLTSGLATLAS
+544 GSQLTSGLATLAA

-567 QLALG
+567 QLASG

-582 LASGGKTLTNSIS
+582 LASGGQTLTSGIS
-595 SLRTGS
+595 TLLVGS

-606 SLSSASQQLSVVSV
+606 SLSSASQQLSVISV

-626 AVSQPVTL
+626 AVSQPITL

-652 MVLMVAALSANV
+652 MVSVALMVAALSANV

-686 LLNGI
+686 LLNGA
-691 IASLAAVILYGVL
+691 IASLAALILYGVL
-704 RLIGI
+704 LLIGVD
-709 EPAHPMATLGLIL
+709 PAHPMATLGLIL

-736 GWNNRFGSFASLII
+736 GWNNRFGSFASLIL

-758 AGTYPNELSPRF
+758 AGTYPIELSPRF

-789 TISMVGNSS
+789 TISMAGNSS
-798 HQVWI
+798 HQVWM

-811 MGLGLLIYNQKDE
+811 MGLGLLIYNQNNE

>member
-1 MLQKVKNIFK
+1 MLRKVKNIFK
-11 KPMTLITILGIAC
+11 KPMTLVTIIGVAC

-51 VNQDQSASFQDKTLT
+51 INQDQLASFQDKTLT

-80 LDFHFVSEKN
+80 LDFHFVSEKD

-105 LPKDLSEKASSLL
+105 LPEDLSEKATSLL

-136 FVASKMGESAM
+136 FVASKMGESVM

-168 SMGEIQIG
+168 SMREIQTG

-182 VSQQLTNGASQLE
+182 GSQQLTNGASQLE

-206 TLTTSGQALVTGA
+206 TLTTSGQALLTGA

-224 GVVSYTD
+224 GLVSYTD

-238 GSQILSSGLTT
+238 GSQTLSSGLTT

-322 LPQLQVA
+322 LPQLQAA
-329 INQLNDSLSSIGGL
+329 IGQLNDSLSSIGGL
-343 AVDNSTLSSLLTEMG
+343 AVDTSTLSSLLTEMG

-365 TAAQAD
+365 TAVQTD

-377 ALQTTATY
+377 ALQATATY

-403 PSATATVAQT
+403 PSTTATVAQT

-432 GMATQI
+432 GMATQMN
-438 SQLQSAVGQINTAAN
+438 QLQSAVGQINTVAN

-470 NQVNTALNQQVL
+470 NQVNTALNQQIL

-493 QLQMQ
+493 QLQRQ
-498 LSGGASQLMSGVT
+498 LSSGASQLMSGVT
-511 AYTAGVAQLAAGG
+511 AYTAGVAQLAAGV
-524 AQLAAGGVQLV
+524 AQLV
-535 ANNSSVQSG
+535 ANNSSIQSG
-544 GGQLTSGLATLAS
+544 GDQLTSGLATLAS
-557 NSSQLVSGSG
+557 NSGQLVSGSG

-582 LASGGKTLTNSIS
+582 LASGGKTLTSGIT

-652 MVLMVAALSANV
+652 MVSVALMVAALSANV

-709 EPAHPMATLGLIL
+709 ESAHPMATLGLIL

-758 AGTYPNELSPRF
+758 AGTYPIELSPRF
-770 FQVIQPYLP
+770 FQIIQPYLP

-784 SGLRQ
+784 SGFRQ

-798 HQVWI
+798 HQVWM

-811 MGLGLLIYNQKDE
+811 MGFGLLIYNQKDE

>member
-11 KPMTLITILGIAC
+11 KPMTLVTIIGIAC

-80 LDFHFVSEKN
+80 LDFHFVSEKD

-105 LPKDLSEKASSLL
+105 LPEDLSEKASSLL
-118 TNQPEPITISYQ
+118 TNQPEPLTISYQ

-155 ETITETYTTAVFD
+155 ETITKTYTTAVFD
-168 SMGEIQIG
+168 SMREIQTG

-182 VSQQLTNGASQLE
+182 GSQQLTDGASQLE

-231 GVNQAAT
+231 GVNQAAS
-238 GSQILSSGLTT
+238 GSQTLSSGLTT

-322 LPQLQVA
+322 LPQLQAA

-343 AVDNSTLSSLLTEMG
+343 AVDTSTLSSLLTEMG

-377 ALQTTATY
+377 ALQATATY
-385 QNLPADQQAELV
+385 QNLTADQQAELV

-403 PSATATVAQT
+403 PSTTVTAAQT
-413 ILDQLSQLS
+413 ILGQLSQLS
-422 QTLSSLQSLS
+422 QALSSLQSLS
-432 GMATQI
+432 GMATQM
-438 SQLQSAVGQINTAAN
+438 SQLQSAVSQINMAAN

-470 NQVNTALNQQVL
+470 SQVNTALNQQVL
-482 PGTQTLTSGVS
+482 PGTQALTSGVS
-493 QLQMQ
+493 QLQTQ
-498 LSGGASQLMSGVT
+498 LSNGASQLMSGVT

-524 AQLAAGGVQLV
+524 AQLV
-535 ANNSSVQSG
+535 ANNSSIQSG
-544 GGQLTSGLATLAS
+544 GGQLTSGLATLAA

-567 QLALG
+567 QLASG

-582 LASGGKTLTNSIS
+582 LASGGQTLTDGIS

-652 MVLMVAALSANV
+652 MVSVALMVAALSANV

-686 LLNGI
+686 LLNGT
-691 IASLAAVILYGVL
+691 IASLAALILYGVL

-709 EPAHPMATLGLIL
+709 DPAHPMATLGLIL

-758 AGTYPNELSPRF
+758 AGTYPIELSPRF

-798 HQVWI
+798 HQVWM

-811 MGLGLLIYNQKDE
+811 IGLGLLIYNQKDE

>member
-51 VNQDQSASFQDKTLT
+51 INQDQSASFQDKTLT

-80 LDFHFVSEKN
+80 LDFYFVSEKD

-105 LPKDLSEKASSLL
+105 LPEDLSEKASSLL

-147 EKLKTSVS
+147 EKLKISVS
-155 ETITETYTTAVFD
+155 EAITETYTTAVFD
-168 SMGEIQIG
+168 SMREIQTG

-182 VSQQLTNGASQLE
+182 GSQQLTNGASQLE
-195 SGSQTLSNGLT
+195 SGSETLSNGLT

-231 GVNQAAT
+231 GVNQAAI
-238 GSQILSSGLTT
+238 GSQTLSSGLTT

-322 LPQLQVA
+322 LPQLQA
-329 INQLNDSLSSIGGL
+329 GINQLNDSLSSIGGL
-343 AVDNSTLSSLLTEMG
+343 AVDTSTLSSLLTEMG

-365 TAAQAD
+365 IAAQAD

-377 ALQTTATY
+377 ALQATATY

-403 PSATATVAQT
+403 PSTTATAAQT
-413 ILDQLSQLS
+413 ILGQLSQLS
-422 QTLSSLQSLS
+422 QALSSLQSLS

-463 ENLSSGL
+463 ETLSSGL

-524 AQLAAGGVQLV
+524 AQLV
-535 ANNSSVQSG
+535 ANNSSIQSG
-544 GGQLTSGLATLAS
+544 GSQLTSGLGTLAS

-567 QLALG
+567 QLASG

-582 LASGGKTLTNSIS
+582 LASGGKTLTSGIT

-652 MVLMVAALSANV
+652 MVSVALMVAALSANV

-758 AGTYPNELSPRF
+758 AGTYPIELSPRF
-770 FQVIQPYLP
+770 FRVIQPYLP

-798 HQVWI
+798 HQVWM

-811 MGLGLLIYNQKDE
+811 MGLGLLIYNQKNE

>member
-1 MLQKVKNIFK
+1 MSEKVKNFFTR
-11 KPMTLITILGIAC
+11 PMTLITIIGIAC

-51 VNQDQSASFQDKTLT
+51 VNQDQSATFQDKTLT

-80 LDFHFVSEKN
+80 LDFHFVSEKD

-105 LPKDLSEKASSLL
+105 LPEDLSEKASSLL
-118 TNQPEPITISYQ
+118 TDQPEHLTISYQ

-136 FVASKMGESAM
+136 FVASKMSESAM
-147 EKLKTSVS
+147 EKLKASVS
-155 ETITETYTTAVFD
+155 ETITEIYTSAVFD
-168 SMGEIQIG
+168 SMGEIQSG

-182 VSQQLTNGASQLE
+182 GSQQLTDGASQLE
-195 SGSQTLSNGLT
+195 TGSQTLSSGLS
-206 TLTTSGQALVTGA
+206 TLSSSGQSLVTGA

-231 GVNQAAT
+231 GVNQAAS
-238 GSQILSSGLTT
+238 GSQTLSSGLTT

-261 EQLNANSSQLIAGVG
+261 EQINANSSQLIAGVG

-322 LPQLQVA
+322 LPQLQAA
-329 INQLNDSLSSIGGL
+329 INQLNDRLSSIGGV
-343 AVDNSTLSSLLTEMG
+343 AVDTSTLSSLMTEMG

-377 ALQTTATY
+377 ALQATATY
-385 QNLPADQQAELV
+385 QNLTADQQAELV

-403 PSATATVAQT
+403 PSTTVAAAQT
-413 ILDQLSQLS
+413 ILGQLSQLS
-422 QTLSSLQSLS
+422 QALSSL
-432 GMATQI
+432 GTQLG
-438 SQLQSAVGQINTAAN
+438 QLQSAVGKINTAAN

-470 NQVNTALNQQVL
+470 SQVNTALNQQVL
-482 PGTQTLTSGVS
+482 PGTQALTTGVS
-493 QLQMQ
+493 QLQTQ
-498 LSGGASQLMSGVT
+498 LSSGASQLMSGVT
-511 AYTAGVAQLAAGG
+511 AYTAGVAQLAEGG
-524 AQLAAGGVQLV
+524 AQLV
-535 ANNSSVQSG
+535 ANNSSIQSG
-544 GGQLTSGLATLAS
+544 GSQLTSGLATLAA

-567 QLALG
+567 QLASG

-582 LASGGKTLTNSIS
+582 LASGGQTLTSGIS
-595 SLRTGS
+595 TLLVGS

-606 SLSSASQQLSVVSV
+606 SLSSASQQLSVISV
-620 EDKNAQ
+620 EEKNAQ

-652 MVLMVAALSANV
+652 MVSVALMVAALSANV

-686 LLNGI
+686 LLNGA
-691 IASLAAVILYGVL
+691 IASLAALILYGVL
-704 RLIGI
+704 LLIGVD
-709 EPAHPMATLGLIL
+709 PAHPMATLGLIL

-736 GWNNRFGSFASLII
+736 GWNNRFGSFASLIL

-758 AGTYPNELSPRF
+758 AGTYPIELSPQF
-770 FQVIQPYLP
+770 FKVIQPYLP

-789 TISMVGNSS
+789 TISMAGNSS
-798 HQVWI
+798 HQVWM
-803 LSLFLVGF
+803 LSLFLAGF
-811 MGLGLLIYNQKDE
+811 MGLGLLIYNQNNE

>member
-11 KPMTLITILGIAC
+11 KPMTLVTIIGIAC

-80 LDFHFVSEKN
+80 LDFHFVSEKD

-105 LPKDLSEKASSLL
+105 LPEDLSEKASSLL
-118 TNQPEPITISYQ
+118 TNQPEPLTISYQ

-155 ETITETYTTAVFD
+155 ETITETYMTAVFD
-168 SMGEIQIG
+168 SMREIQTG

-182 VSQQLTNGASQLE
+182 GSQQLTDGASQLE

-238 GSQILSSGLTT
+238 GSQTLSSGLTT
-249 YTNGVASLASGA
+249 YTNGVARLASGA

-288 VTGANQLQAGLEQL
+288 VAGANQLQVGLEQL
-302 ASSTSLSAEQSSQI
+302 ASSTNLSAEQSSQI

-322 LPQLQVA
+322 LPQLQAA
-329 INQLNDSLSSIGGL
+329 ISQLNDSLSSIGGL
-343 AVDNSTLSSLLTEMG
+343 AVDTSTLSSLLTEMG

-377 ALQTTATY
+377 ALQATATY
-385 QNLPADQQAELV
+385 QNLTADQQAELV

-403 PSATATVAQT
+403 PSTTVTVAQT
-413 ILDQLSQLS
+413 ILGQLSQLS
-422 QTLSSLQSLS
+422 QALSSLQSLS
-432 GMATQI
+432 GMATQM
-438 SQLQSAVGQINTAAN
+438 SQLKSAVGQINTAAN

-511 AYTAGVAQLAAGG
+511 AYTAGVAQLAEGG
-524 AQLAAGGVQLV
+524 AQLV
-535 ANNSSVQSG
+535 ANNSSIQSG
-544 GGQLTSGLATLAS
+544 GSQLTSGLAILAT

-567 QLALG
+567 QLASG

-582 LASGGKTLTNSIS
+582 LASGGQTLTNGIS

-620 EDKNAQ
+620 EDKNAK

-634 EHSDQDDVKTN
+634 EHSDKDDVKTN

-652 MVLMVAALSANV
+652 MVSVALMVAALSANV

-691 IASLAAVILYGVL
+691 IASLAALILYGVL

-758 AGTYPNELSPRF
+758 AGTYPIELSPRF

-789 TISMVGNSS
+789 TISMIGNSS
-798 HQVWI
+798 HQVWM

-811 MGLGLLIYNQKDE
+811 MGFGLLIYNQKDE

>member
-182 VSQQLTNGASQLE
+182 GSQQLTNGASQLE

-385 QNLPADQQAELV
+385 QN
-397 GALQNS
+397 
-403 PSATATVAQT
+403 
-413 ILDQLSQLS
+413 
-422 QTLSSLQSLS
+422 
-432 GMATQI
+432 
-438 SQLQSAVGQINTAAN
+438 
-453 QALPGATTAI
+453 
-463 ENLSSGL
+463 
-470 NQVNTALNQQVL
+470 
-482 PGTQTLTSGVS
+482 
-493 QLQMQ
+493 
-498 LSGGASQLMSGVT
+498 
-511 AYTAGVAQLAAGG
+511 
-524 AQLAAGGVQLV
+524 
-535 ANNSSVQSG
+535 
-544 GGQLTSGLATLAS
+544 
-557 NSSQLVSGSG
+557 
-567 QLALG
+567 
-572 SQQLIAGADQ
+572 
-582 LASGGKTLTNSIS
+582 
-595 SLRTGS
+595 
-601 ETLTN
+601 
-606 SLSSASQQLSVVSV
+606 
-620 EDKNAQ
+620 
-626 AVSQPVTL
+626 
-634 EHSDQDDVKTN
+634 
-645 GVGMAPY
+645 
-652 MVLMVAALSANV
+652 
-664 IFVKHIDNRSY
+664 
-675 KNRWDWAKGKL
+675 
-686 LLNGI
+686 
-691 IASLAAVILYGVL
+691 
-704 RLIGI
+704 
-709 EPAHPMATLGLIL
+709 
-722 LASWTFMALVTALV
+722 
-736 GWNNRFGSFASLII
+736 
-750 LLLQLGSS
+750 
-758 AGTYPNELSPRF
+758 
-770 FQVIQPYLP
+770 
-779 MTYSV
+779 
-784 SGLRQ
+784 
-789 TISMVGNSS
+789 
-798 HQVWI
+798 
-803 LSLFLVGF
+803 
-811 MGLGLLIYNQKDE
+811 

>member
-1 MLQKVKNIFK
+1 MSEKVKNFFTR
-11 KPMTLITILGIAC
+11 PMTLITIIGIAC
-24 VPALYNI
+24 VPALYNV

-51 VNQDQSASFQDKTLT
+51 VNQDQSATFQDKTLT

-80 LDFHFVSEKN
+80 LDFHFVSEKD
-90 AEKGLEEGDYYMVIT
+90 AESGLEEGDYYMVIT
-105 LPKDLSEKASSLL
+105 LPEDLSEKASSLL
-118 TNQPEPITISYQ
+118 TDQPEHLTISYQ

-147 EKLKTSVS
+147 EKLKASVS
-155 ETITETYTTAVFD
+155 ETITETYTSAVFD
-168 SMGEIQIG
+168 SMGEIQSG

-182 VSQQLTNGASQLE
+182 GSQQLTDGASQLE
-195 SGSQTLSNGLT
+195 TGSQTLSSGLS
-206 TLTTSGQALVTGA
+206 TLSSSGQSLVTGA

-231 GVNQAAT
+231 GVNQAAS
-238 GSQILSSGLTT
+238 GSQTLSSGLTT

-329 INQLNDSLSSIGGL
+329 INQLNDSLSSIGGV
-343 AVDNSTLSSLLTEMG
+343 AVNTTSLSSLLTEMG

-371 KTASIE
+371 KTASIA
-377 ALQTTATY
+377 ALQATATY
-385 QNLPADQQAELV
+385 QSLTADQQAELV
-397 GALQNS
+397 GALRNS
-403 PSATATVAQT
+403 PSTTVAAAQT
-413 ILDQLSQLS
+413 ILGQLSQLS
-422 QTLSSLQSLS
+422 QALSSLQSLL
-432 GMATQI
+432 G
-438 SQLQSAVGQINTAAN
+438 QLQSAVGQINTAAN

-470 NQVNTALNQQVL
+470 SQVNTALNQQVL
-482 PGTQTLTSGVS
+482 PGTQALTSGVS
-493 QLQMQ
+493 QLQTQ
-498 LSGGASQLMSGVT
+498 LSSGASQLMSGVT
-511 AYTAGVAQLAAGG
+511 AYTAGVAQLAEGG
-524 AQLAAGGVQLV
+524 AQLV
-535 ANNSSVQSG
+535 ANNSSIQSG
-544 GGQLTSGLATLAS
+544 GSQLTSGLATLAA

-567 QLALG
+567 QLASG

-582 LASGGKTLTNSIS
+582 LASGGQTLTSGIS
-595 SLRTGS
+595 TLLVGS

-606 SLSSASQQLSVVSV
+606 SLSSASQQLSVISV
-620 EDKNAQ
+620 EEKNAQ

-652 MVLMVAALSANV
+652 MVSVALMVAALSANV

-686 LLNGI
+686 ILNGV
-691 IASLAAVILYGVL
+691 IASLAALILYGVL
-704 RLIGI
+704 LFIGVD
-709 EPAHPMATLGLIL
+709 PAHPMATLGLIL

-758 AGTYPNELSPRF
+758 AGTYPIELSPRF

-798 HQVWI
+798 HQVWM

-811 MGLGLLIYNQKDE
+811 MGMGLLIYNQNNE

>member
-1 MLQKVKNIFK
+1 MSEKVKNFFK
-11 KPMTLITILGIAC
+11 KPMTLITILGVSC

-51 VNQDQSASFQDKTLT
+51 VNQDQSASFQDKSLT

-80 LDFHFVSEKN
+80 LDFHFVSEKD

-105 LPKDLSEKASSLL
+105 LPEDLSEKASSLL
-118 TNQPEPITISYQ
+118 TNQPEPLTISYQ

-155 ETITETYTTAVFD
+155 ETITKTYTTAVFD
-168 SMGEIQIG
+168 SMREIQTG

-182 VSQQLTNGASQLE
+182 GSQQLTNGASQLE
-195 SGSQTLSNGLT
+195 SGSETLSNGLT

-238 GSQILSSGLTT
+238 GSQTLASGLTT

-322 LPQLQVA
+322 LPQLQAA

-343 AVDNSTLSSLLTEMG
+343 TVDTSSLSNLLTEMG

-377 ALQTTATY
+377 ALQATATY
-385 QNLPADQQAELV
+385 QNLTADQQAELV

-403 PSATATVAQT
+403 PSTTVTVAQT
-413 ILDQLSQLS
+413 ILGQLSQLS
-422 QTLSSLQSLS
+422 QALSSLQSLS
-432 GMATQI
+432 GMATQM
-438 SQLQSAVGQINTAAN
+438 SQLQSAVGQINSAAN

-470 NQVNTALNQQVL
+470 SQVNTALNQQVL
-482 PGTQTLTSGVS
+482 PGTQALTSGVS
-493 QLQMQ
+493 QLQTQ
-498 LSGGASQLMSGVT
+498 LSNGASQLMSGVT
-511 AYTAGVAQLAAGG
+511 AYTAGVAQLAEGG
-524 AQLAAGGVQLV
+524 AQLV
-535 ANNSSVQSG
+535 ANNSSIQSG
-544 GGQLTSGLATLAS
+544 GGQLTSGLATLAA

-567 QLALG
+567 QLASG

-582 LASGGKTLTNSIS
+582 LASGGQTLTSGIS

-652 MVLMVAALSANV
+652 MVSVALMVAALSANV

-686 LLNGI
+686 LLNGA
-691 IASLAAVILYGVL
+691 IASLAALILYGVL
-704 RLIGI
+704 LLIGV

-758 AGTYPNELSPRF
+758 AGTYPIELSPRF

>member
-1 MLQKVKNIFK
+1 MLRKVKNIFK
-11 KPMTLITILGIAC
+11 KPMTLVTIIGIAC

-51 VNQDQSASFQDKTLT
+51 INQDQSASFQDKTLT

-105 LPKDLSEKASSLL
+105 LPEDLSEKATSLL
-118 TNQPEPITISYQ
+118 TNQPEPITISCQ

-168 SMGEIQIG
+168 SMREIQTG

-182 VSQQLTNGASQLE
+182 GSQQLTNGASQLE

-206 TLTTSGQALVTGA
+206 TLTTSGQAIVTGA

-231 GVNQAAT
+231 GVNQAAI
-238 GSQILSSGLTT
+238 GSQTLSSGLTI

-302 ASSTSLSAEQSSQI
+302 ASSTSLSVEQSSQI

-343 AVDNSTLSSLLTEMG
+343 TVDTSTLSSLLTEMG

-377 ALQTTATY
+377 ALQATATY

-413 ILDQLSQLS
+413 ILGQLSQLS
-422 QTLSSLQSLS
+422 QALSSLQSLS

-470 NQVNTALNQQVL
+470 SQVNTALNQQVL
-482 PGTQTLTSGVS
+482 PGTQALTSGVG

-511 AYTAGVAQLAAGG
+511 AYTAGVAQLATGG
-524 AQLAAGGVQLV
+524 AQLV
-535 ANNSSVQSG
+535 ANNSSIQSG

-567 QLALG
+567 QLASG

-582 LASGGKTLTNSIS
+582 LASGGQTLTSGIS

-606 SLSSASQQLSVVSV
+606 SLRSASQQLSVISV

-652 MVLMVAALSANV
+652 MVSVALMVAALSANV

-691 IASLAAVILYGVL
+691 IASLAALILYGVL

-709 EPAHPMATLGLIL
+709 DPAHPMATLGLIL

-736 GWNNRFGSFASLII
+736 GWNNRFGSFASLIL

-758 AGTYPNELSPRF
+758 AGTYPIELSPRF

-798 HQVWI
+798 HQVWM

>member
-11 KPMTLITILGIAC
+11 KPMTLVTIIGIAC

-80 LDFHFVSEKN
+80 LDFHFVSEKD
-90 AEKGLEEGDYYMVIT
+90 AEKGLEEGEYYMVIT
-105 LPKDLSEKASSLL
+105 LPEDLSEKASSLL
-118 TNQPEPITISYQ
+118 TNQPEPLTISYQ

-155 ETITETYTTAVFD
+155 ETITETYMTAVFD
-168 SMGEIQIG
+168 SMREIQTG

-182 VSQQLTNGASQLE
+182 GSQQLTDGASQLE

-238 GSQILSSGLTT
+238 GSQTLSSGLTT

-276 QLQSGASQVEQL
+276 QLQTGASQVEQL

-322 LPQLQVA
+322 LPQLQAA

-343 AVDNSTLSSLLTEMG
+343 AVDTSTLSSLLTEMG

-377 ALQTTATY
+377 ALQATATY
-385 QNLPADQQAELV
+385 QNLTADQQAELV

-403 PSATATVAQT
+403 PSTTMTAAQT
-413 ILDQLSQLS
+413 ILGQLSQLS
-422 QTLSSLQSLS
+422 QALSSLQSLS
-432 GMATQI
+432 GMAAQM

-470 NQVNTALNQQVL
+470 SQVNTALNQQVL
-482 PGTQTLTSGVS
+482 PGTQALTSGVS
-493 QLQMQ
+493 QLQTQ
-498 LSGGASQLMSGVT
+498 LSSGASQLMSGVT
-511 AYTAGVAQLAAGG
+511 AYTAGVAQLAEGG
-524 AQLAAGGVQLV
+524 AQLAA
-535 ANNSSVQSG
+535 NNSSIQSG
-544 GGQLTSGLATLAS
+544 GSQLTSGLATLAS

-567 QLALG
+567 QLASG

-582 LASGGKTLTNSIS
+582 LASGGQTLTSGIS

-652 MVLMVAALSANV
+652 MVSVALMVAALSANV
-664 IFVKHIDNRSY
+664 IFVKHIYNRSY

-686 LLNGI
+686 LLNGT

-736 GWNNRFGSFASLII
+736 GWNNRFGSFASLIL

-758 AGTYPNELSPRF
+758 AGTYPIELSPRF

-798 HQVWI
+798 HQVWM

-811 MGLGLLIYNQKDE
+811 MGLGLMMYRPTED

>member
-105 LPKDLSEKASSLL
+105 LPEDLSEKATSLL

-155 ETITETYTTAVFD
+155 ETITKTYTTAVFD
-168 SMGEIQIG
+168 SMREIQTG
-176 MVEAAD
+176 MIEAAD
-182 VSQQLTNGASQLE
+182 GSQKLTNGASQLE

-206 TLTTSGQALVTGA
+206 TLTTSGQVLVTGA

-238 GSQILSSGLTT
+238 GSQTLSSGLTI
-249 YTNGVASLASGA
+249 YTNGVASLVSGA
-261 EQLNANSSQLIAGVG
+261 EQLNANSSQLITGVG

-302 ASSTSLSAEQSSQI
+302 ANSTSLSAEQSSQI

-385 QNLPADQQAELV
+385 QNLTADQQAELV

>member
-182 VSQQLTNGASQLE
+182 GSQQLTNGASQLE

-758 AGTYPNELSPRF
+758 AGTYPIELSPRF
-770 FQVIQPYLP
+770 FQIIQPYLP

-784 SGLRQ
+784 SGFRQ

-798 HQVWI
+798 HQVWM

-811 MGLGLLIYNQKDE
+811 MGFGLLIYNQKDE

>member
-11 KPMTLITILGIAC
+11 KPMTLVTIIGIAC

-80 LDFHFVSEKN
+80 LDFHFVSEKD

-105 LPKDLSEKASSLL
+105 LPEDLSEKASSLL
-118 TNQPEPITISYQ
+118 TNQPEPLTISYQ

-155 ETITETYTTAVFD
+155 ETITETYMTAVFD
-168 SMGEIQIG
+168 SMREIQTG

-182 VSQQLTNGASQLE
+182 GSQQLTDGASQLE

-231 GVNQAAT
+231 GVNQAAI
-238 GSQILSSGLTT
+238 GSQTLASGLTT

-322 LPQLQVA
+322 LPQLQAA

-343 AVDNSTLSSLLTEMG
+343 AVDTSSLSNLLTEMG

-377 ALQTTATY
+377 ALQATATY
-385 QNLPADQQAELV
+385 QNLTADQQAELV

-403 PSATATVAQT
+403 PSTTVTVAQT
-413 ILDQLSQLS
+413 ILGQLSQLS
-422 QTLSSLQSLS
+422 QALSGLQSLS
-432 GMATQI
+432 GMAAQM

-453 QALPGATTAI
+453 KALPGATTAI

-470 NQVNTALNQQVL
+470 SQVNTALNQQVL
-482 PGTQTLTSGVS
+482 PGTQALTSGVS
-493 QLQMQ
+493 QLQTQ
-498 LSGGASQLMSGVT
+498 LSNGASQLMSGVT
-511 AYTAGVAQLAAGG
+511 AYTAGVSQLAAGG
-524 AQLAAGGVQLV
+524 AQLV
-535 ANNSSVQSG
+535 ANNSSIQSG
-544 GGQLTSGLATLAS
+544 GSQLTSGLATLAS

-567 QLALG
+567 QLASG
-572 SQQLIAGADQ
+572 SQQLISGAEQ
-582 LASGGKTLTNSIS
+582 LASGGQTLTSGIS

-634 EHSDQDDVKTN
+634 EHSDQDDMKTN

-652 MVLMVAALSANV
+652 MVSVALMVAALSANV

-686 LLNGI
+686 LLNGT

-709 EPAHPMATLGLIL
+709 DPAHPMATLGLIL

-736 GWNNRFGSFASLII
+736 GWDNRFGSFASLII

-758 AGTYPNELSPRF
+758 AGTYPIELSPRF
-770 FQVIQPYLP
+770 FQIIQPYLP

-798 HQVWI
+798 HQTWM
-803 LSLFLVGF
+803 LSLFLIGF
-811 MGLGLLIYNQKDE
+811 MGLGLLIYRPTEE

>member
-1 MLQKVKNIFK
+1 MSEKVKNFFK
-11 KPMTLITILGIAC
+11 KPMTLITILGVSC

-80 LDFHFVSEKN
+80 LDFHFVSEKD

-105 LPKDLSEKASSLL
+105 LPEDLSEKASSLL
-118 TNQPEPITISYQ
+118 TDQPEPLTISYQ

-147 EKLKTSVS
+147 EKLKESVS
-155 ETITETYTTAVFD
+155 ETITETYTSAVFE
-168 SMGEIQIG
+168 SMGEIQSG

-182 VSQQLTNGASQLE
+182 GSQQLTDGVSQLE
-195 SGSQTLSNGLT
+195 TGSQTLSSGLS
-206 TLTTSGQALVTGA
+206 TLSSSGQSLVTGA

-224 GVVSYTD
+224 GLVSYTD

-238 GSQILSSGLTT
+238 GSQTLSSGLTT

-302 ASSTSLSAEQSSQI
+302 ASSTSLSSEQSSQI

-322 LPQLQVA
+322 LPQLQAA

-343 AVDNSTLSSLLTEMG
+343 AVDTSTLSSLLTEMG

-365 TAAQAD
+365 TVAQAD

-377 ALQTTATY
+377 ALQATATY
-385 QNLPADQQAELV
+385 QNLTADQQAELV

-403 PSATATVAQT
+403 PSTTMTAAQT
-413 ILDQLSQLS
+413 ILGQLSQLS
-422 QTLSSLQSLS
+422 QALSSLQSLS
-432 GMATQI
+432 GMATQM

-470 NQVNTALNQQVL
+470 SQVNTALNQQVL
-482 PGTQTLTSGVS
+482 PGTQALTSGVS
-493 QLQMQ
+493 QLQTQ
-498 LSGGASQLMSGVT
+498 LSSGASQLMSGVT
-511 AYTAGVAQLAAGG
+511 AYTAGVAQLATGG
-524 AQLAAGGVQLV
+524 AQLV
-535 ANNSSVQSG
+535 ANNSSIQSG

-567 QLALG
+567 QLASG

-582 LASGGKTLTNSIS
+582 LASGGQTLTSGIS

-606 SLSSASQQLSVVSV
+606 SLRSASQQLSVISV

-652 MVLMVAALSANV
+652 MVSVALMVAALSANV

-691 IASLAAVILYGVL
+691 IASLAALILYGVL

-709 EPAHPMATLGLIL
+709 DPAHPMATLGLIL

-736 GWNNRFGSFASLII
+736 GWNNRFGSFASLIL

-758 AGTYPNELSPRF
+758 AGTYPIELSPRF

-798 HQVWI
+798 HQVWM

>member
-11 KPMTLITILGIAC
+11 KPMTLVTIIGIAC

-31 SFLTSMWDPYGRLD
+31 SFLTSMWDPYGRLG

-51 VNQDQSASFQDKTLT
+51 VNQDQSASLQNKNLT
-66 IGDDMVDNMKESKS
+66 IGDDMVNNMKESKS
-80 LDFHFVSEKN
+80 LDFHFVSEKD

-105 LPKDLSEKASSLL
+105 LPEDLSEKASSLL

-155 ETITETYTTAVFD
+155 ETITETYTSAVFD
-168 SMGEIQIG
+168 SMREIQNG

-182 VSQQLTNGASQLE
+182 GSQQLTNGASQLE

-206 TLTTSGQALVTGA
+206 SLTTSGQALVTGA

-224 GVVSYTD
+224 GLVSYTD

-238 GSQILSSGLTT
+238 GSQTLSSGLTT

-288 VTGANQLQAGLEQL
+288 VTGANQLQA
-302 ASSTSLSAEQSSQI
+302 
-316 QALLTG
+316 
-322 LPQLQVA
+322 A
-329 INQLNDSLSSIGGL
+329 ISQLNDSLSSIGGL
-343 AVDNSTLSSLLTEMG
+343 AVDTTTLSNLLTEMG

-365 TAAQAD
+365 TVAQAD
-371 KTASIE
+371 KIASIE
-377 ALQTTATY
+377 ALQATATY

-403 PSATATVAQT
+403 LSATATVAQT

-432 GMATQI
+432 GMATQM

-453 QALPGATTAI
+453 QALPGAATAI

-470 NQVNTALNQQVL
+470 SQVNTALNQQVL

-493 QLQMQ
+493 QLQTQ
-498 LSGGASQLMSGVT
+498 LSNGASQLMSGVT
-511 AYTAGVAQLAAGG
+511 AYTAGVAQLAE
-524 AQLAAGGVQLV
+524 GGVQLV
-535 ANNSSVQSG
+535 ANNSSIQSG
-544 GGQLTSGLATLAS
+544 GGQLTSGLATLAA

-567 QLALG
+567 QLASG

-582 LASGGKTLTNSIS
+582 LASGGQTLTSGIS

-601 ETLTN
+601 ETLTS

-620 EDKNAQ
+620 EDKNAK

-652 MVLMVAALSANV
+652 MVSVALMVAALSANV
-664 IFVKHIDNRSY
+664 IFAKHIDNRSY

-686 LLNGI
+686 LLNGT

-736 GWNNRFGSFASLII
+736 GWDNRFGSFASLIL

-758 AGTYPNELSPRF
+758 AGTYPIELSPRF

-798 HQVWI
+798 HQVWM

>member
-1 MLQKVKNIFK
+1 MSEKVKNFFTR
-11 KPMTLITILGIAC
+11 PMTLITIIGIAC

-51 VNQDQSASFQDKTLT
+51 VNQDQSATFQDKTLT
-66 IGDDMVDNMKESKS
+66 IGDDMVDDMKESKS
-80 LDFHFVSEKN
+80 LDFHFVSEKD

-105 LPKDLSEKASSLL
+105 LPEDLSEKASSLL
-118 TNQPEPITISYQ
+118 TDQPEHLTISYQ

-136 FVASKMGESAM
+136 FVASKMSESAM
-147 EKLKTSVS
+147 EKLKASVS
-155 ETITETYTTAVFD
+155 ERITETYTSAVFD
-168 SMGEIQIG
+168 SMGEIQSG

-182 VSQQLTNGASQLE
+182 GSQQLTDGASQLE
-195 SGSQTLSNGLT
+195 TGSQTLSSGLS
-206 TLTTSGQALVTGA
+206 TLSLSGQSLVTGA

-231 GVNQAAT
+231 GVNQAAS
-238 GSQILSSGLTT
+238 GSQTLSSGLTT

-261 EQLNANSSQLIAGVG
+261 EQINANSSQLIAGVG

-322 LPQLQVA
+322 LPQLQAA
-329 INQLNDSLSSIGGL
+329 INQLNDRLSSIGGVP
-343 AVDNSTLSSLLTEMG
+343 VDTSTLSSLMTEMG

-377 ALQTTATY
+377 ALQATATY
-385 QNLPADQQAELV
+385 KNLTADQQAELV

-403 PSATATVAQT
+403 PSTTVAAAQT
-413 ILDQLSQLS
+413 ILGQLSQLS
-422 QTLSSLQSLS
+422 QALS
-432 GMATQI
+432 GLRTQLG
-438 SQLQSAVGQINTAAN
+438 QLQSAVGQINTAVN

-470 NQVNTALNQQVL
+470 SQVNTALNQQVL
-482 PGTQTLTSGVS
+482 PGTQALTSGVS
-493 QLQMQ
+493 QLQTQ
-498 LSGGASQLMSGVT
+498 LSSGASQLMSGVT
-511 AYTAGVAQLAAGG
+511 AYTAGVAQLAEGG
-524 AQLAAGGVQLV
+524 AQLV
-535 ANNSSVQSG
+535 ANNSSIQSG
-544 GGQLTSGLATLAS
+544 GSQLTSGLATLAA

-567 QLALG
+567 QLASG

-582 LASGGKTLTNSIS
+582 LASGGQTLTSGIS
-595 SLRTGS
+595 TLLVGS

-606 SLSSASQQLSVVSV
+606 SLSSASQQLSVISV

-652 MVLMVAALSANV
+652 MVSVALMVAALSANV

-686 LLNGI
+686 LLNGA
-691 IASLAAVILYGVL
+691 IASLAALILYGVL
-704 RLIGI
+704 LLIGVD
-709 EPAHPMATLGLIL
+709 PAHPMATLGLIL

-736 GWNNRFGSFASLII
+736 GWNNRFGSFASLIL

-758 AGTYPNELSPRF
+758 AGTYPIELSPQF
-770 FQVIQPYLP
+770 FKVIQPYLP

-798 HQVWI
+798 HQVWM
-803 LSLFLVGF
+803 LSLFLAGF
-811 MGLGLLIYNQKDE
+811 MGLGLLIYNQNNE

>member
-1 MLQKVKNIFK
+1 MLRKVKNIFK
-11 KPMTLITILGIAC
+11 KPMTLVTIIGVAC

-51 VNQDQSASFQDKTLT
+51 INQDQSASFQDKTLT

-80 LDFHFVSEKN
+80 LDFHFVSEKD

-105 LPKDLSEKASSLL
+105 LPEDLSEKATSLL

-168 SMGEIQIG
+168 SMREIQTG

-182 VSQQLTNGASQLE
+182 GSQQLTNGASQLE

-224 GVVSYTD
+224 GLVSYTD

-238 GSQILSSGLTT
+238 GSQTLSSGLTI

-316 QALLTG
+316 QAILTG
-322 LPQLQVA
+322 LPQLQA
-329 INQLNDSLSSIGGL
+329 GINQLNDSLLSIGGL
-343 AVDNSTLSSLLTEMG
+343 AVDTSTLSSLLTEMG

-365 TAAQAD
+365 TAVQVD
-371 KTASIE
+371 KTTSIE
-377 ALQTTATY
+377 ALQATATY

-403 PSATATVAQT
+403 PSTTATVAQT

-432 GMATQI
+432 GMATQM

-470 NQVNTALNQQVL
+470 NQVNTALNQQIL

-524 AQLAAGGVQLV
+524 AQLV
-535 ANNSSVQSG
+535 ANNSSIQSG

-567 QLALG
+567 QLASG

-582 LASGGKTLTNSIS
+582 LASGGKTLTSGIT

-652 MVLMVAALSANV
+652 MVSVALMVAALSANV

-709 EPAHPMATLGLIL
+709 EPAHPMATLGIIL

-758 AGTYPNELSPRF
+758 AGTYPIELSPRF

-798 HQVWI
+798 HQVWM

>member
-1 MLQKVKNIFK
+1 MSEKVKNFFTR
-11 KPMTLITILGIAC
+11 PMTLITIIGIAC
-24 VPALYNI
+24 VPALYNV

-51 VNQDQSASFQDKTLT
+51 VNQDQSATFQDKTLT

-80 LDFHFVSEKN
+80 LDFHFVSEKD

-105 LPKDLSEKASSLL
+105 LPEDLSEKASSLL
-118 TNQPEPITISYQ
+118 TDQPEHLTISYQ

-136 FVASKMGESAM
+136 FVASKMSESAM
-147 EKLKTSVS
+147 EKLKASVS
-155 ETITETYTTAVFD
+155 ETITETYTSAVFD
-168 SMGEIQIG
+168 SMGEIQSG

-182 VSQQLTNGASQLE
+182 GSQQLTDGASQLE
-195 SGSQTLSNGLT
+195 TGSQTLSSGLS
-206 TLTTSGQALVTGA
+206 TLSSSGQSLVTGA

-231 GVNQAAT
+231 GVNQAAS
-238 GSQILSSGLTT
+238 GSQTLSSGLTT

-261 EQLNANSSQLIAGVG
+261 EQINANSSQLIAGVG

-322 LPQLQVA
+322 LPQLQAA
-329 INQLNDSLSSIGGL
+329 INQLNDSLSSIGGV
-343 AVDNSTLSSLLTEMG
+343 AVDTTTLSSLLMEMR

-371 KTASIE
+371 KTASIA
-377 ALQTTATY
+377 ALQATATY
-385 QNLPADQQAELV
+385 QNLTADQQAELV

-403 PSATATVAQT
+403 PSTTVAAAQT
-413 ILDQLSQLS
+413 ILGQLSQLS
-422 QTLSSLQSLS
+422 QALSSL
-432 GMATQI
+432 GTQLG
-438 SQLQSAVGQINTAAN
+438 QLQSAVGQINTAAN

-470 NQVNTALNQQVL
+470 SQVNTALNQQVL
-482 PGTQTLTSGVS
+482 PGTQALTSGVS
-493 QLQMQ
+493 QLQTQ
-498 LSGGASQLMSGVT
+498 LSSGASQLMSGVT
-511 AYTAGVAQLAAGG
+511 AYTAGVAQLAEGG
-524 AQLAAGGVQLV
+524 AQLV
-535 ANNSSVQSG
+535 ANNSSIQSG
-544 GGQLTSGLATLAS
+544 GSQLTSGLATLAA

-567 QLALG
+567 QLASG

-582 LASGGKTLTNSIS
+582 LASGGQTLTSGIS
-595 SLRTGS
+595 TLLVGS

-606 SLSSASQQLSVVSV
+606 SLSSASQQLSVISV

-652 MVLMVAALSANV
+652 MVSVALMVAALSANV

-686 LLNGI
+686 LLNGA
-691 IASLAAVILYGVL
+691 IASLAALILYGVL
-704 RLIGI
+704 LLIGVD
-709 EPAHPMATLGLIL
+709 PAHPMATLGLIL

-736 GWNNRFGSFASLII
+736 GWNNRFGSFASLIL

-758 AGTYPNELSPRF
+758 AGTYPIELSPQF
-770 FQVIQPYLP
+770 FKVIQPYLP

-798 HQVWI
+798 HQVWM
-803 LSLFLVGF
+803 LSLFLAGF
-811 MGLGLLIYNQKDE
+811 MGLGLLIYNQNNE

>member
-11 KPMTLITILGIAC
+11 KPMTLVTILGIAC

-80 LDFHFVSEKN
+80 LDFHFVSEKD

-105 LPKDLSEKASSLL
+105 LPEDLSEKASSLL
-118 TNQPEPITISYQ
+118 TDQPEPLTISYQ

-155 ETITETYTTAVFD
+155 ETITKTYMTAVFD
-168 SMGEIQIG
+168 SMREIQTG

-182 VSQQLTNGASQLE
+182 GSQQLTNGASQLE

-231 GVNQAAT
+231 GVNQAAS
-238 GSQILSSGLTT
+238 GSQTLSSGLTT

-276 QLQSGASQVEQL
+276 QLQSGANQVEQL

-322 LPQLQVA
+322 LPQLQAA

-343 AVDNSTLSSLLTEMG
+343 AVDTSTLSSLLTEMG

-377 ALQTTATY
+377 ALQATATY
-385 QNLPADQQAELV
+385 QNLTADQQAELV

-403 PSATATVAQT
+403 PSTTMTAAQT
-413 ILDQLSQLS
+413 ILGQLSQLS
-422 QTLSSLQSLS
+422 QALSGLQSLS
-432 GMATQI
+432 GMAAQM

-470 NQVNTALNQQVL
+470 SQVNTALNQQVL
-482 PGTQTLTSGVS
+482 PGTQALTSGVS
-493 QLQMQ
+493 QLQTQ
-498 LSGGASQLMSGVT
+498 LSSGASQLMSGVT
-511 AYTAGVAQLAAGG
+511 AYTAGVAQLAEGG
-524 AQLAAGGVQLV
+524 AQLAA
-535 ANNSSVQSG
+535 NNSSIQSG
-544 GGQLTSGLATLAS
+544 GSQLTSGLATLAS

-567 QLALG
+567 QLASG

-582 LASGGKTLTNSIS
+582 LASGGQTLTNGIS

-606 SLSSASQQLSVVSV
+606 SLSSASQQLSVISV

-652 MVLMVAALSANV
+652 MVSVALMVAALSANV

-686 LLNGI
+686 LLNGT

-722 LASWTFMALVTALV
+722 LASWVFMALVTALV
-736 GWNNRFGSFASLII
+736 GWNNRFGSFASLIL

-758 AGTYPNELSPRF
+758 AGTYPIELSPRF

-789 TISMVGNSS
+789 TISMVGDSG
-798 HQVWI
+798 HQALL
-803 LSLFLVGF
+803 LSLFLLGF
-811 MGLGLLIYNQKDE
+811 MGLGLMMYRPTED

>member
-1 MLQKVKNIFK
+1 MLRKVKNIFK
-11 KPMTLITILGIAC
+11 KPMTLVTIIGVAC

-51 VNQDQSASFQDKTLT
+51 INQDQLASFQDKTLT

-80 LDFHFVSEKN
+80 LDFHFVSEKD

-105 LPKDLSEKASSLL
+105 LPEDLSEKATSLL

-168 SMGEIQIG
+168 SMREIQTG

-182 VSQQLTNGASQLE
+182 GSQQLTNGASQLE

-206 TLTTSGQALVTGA
+206 TLTTSGQALLTGA

-224 GVVSYTD
+224 GLVSYTD

-238 GSQILSSGLTT
+238 GSQTLSSGLTT

-322 LPQLQVA
+322 LPQLQAA
-329 INQLNDSLSSIGGL
+329 IGQLNDSLSSIGGL
-343 AVDNSTLSSLLTEMG
+343 AVDTSTLSSLLTEMG

-365 TAAQAD
+365 TAVQTD

-377 ALQTTATY
+377 ALQATATY

-403 PSATATVAQT
+403 PSTTATVAQT

-432 GMATQI
+432 GMATQMN
-438 SQLQSAVGQINTAAN
+438 QLQSAVGQINTVAN

-470 NQVNTALNQQVL
+470 NQVNTALNQQIL

-493 QLQMQ
+493 QLQRQ
-498 LSGGASQLMSGVT
+498 LSSGASQLMSGVT
-511 AYTAGVAQLAAGG
+511 AYTAGVAQLAAGV
-524 AQLAAGGVQLV
+524 AQLV
-535 ANNSSVQSG
+535 ANNSSIQSG
-544 GGQLTSGLATLAS
+544 GDQLTSGLATLAS
-557 NSSQLVSGSG
+557 NSGQLVSGSG

-582 LASGGKTLTNSIS
+582 LASGGKTLTSGIT

-652 MVLMVAALSANV
+652 MVSVALMVAALSANV

-709 EPAHPMATLGLIL
+709 ESAHPMATLGLIL

-758 AGTYPNELSPRF
+758 AGTYPIELSPRF
-770 FQVIQPYLP
+770 FQIIQPYLP

-784 SGLRQ
+784 SGFRQ

-798 HQVWI
+798 HQVWM
-803 LSLFLVGF
+803 LSLFLAGF
-811 MGLGLLIYNQKDE
+811 MGFGLLIYNQKDE

>member
-1 MLQKVKNIFK
+1 MSEKVKNFFTR
-11 KPMTLITILGIAC
+11 PMTLITIIGIAC

-51 VNQDQSASFQDKTLT
+51 VNQDQSATFQDKTLT

-80 LDFHFVSEKN
+80 LDFHFVSEKD

-105 LPKDLSEKASSLL
+105 LPEDLSEKASSLL
-118 TNQPEPITISYQ
+118 TDQPEHLAIPYQ

-136 FVASKMGESAM
+136 FVASKMSESAM
-147 EKLKTSVS
+147 EKLKASVS
-155 ETITETYTTAVFD
+155 ETITETYTSAVFD
-168 SMGEIQIG
+168 SMGEIQSG

-182 VSQQLTNGASQLE
+182 GSQQLTDGASQLE
-195 SGSQTLSNGLT
+195 TGSQTLSLGLS
-206 TLTTSGQALVTGA
+206 TLSSSGQLLVTGA
-219 NQLAT
+219 NQLVT

-238 GSQILSSGLTT
+238 GSQTLSSGLTT

-276 QLQSGASQVEQL
+276 QL
-288 VTGANQLQAGLEQL
+288 
-302 ASSTSLSAEQSSQI
+302 
-316 QALLTG
+316 
-322 LPQLQVA
+322 
-329 INQLNDSLSSIGGL
+329 
-343 AVDNSTLSSLLTEMG
+343 
-358 AQAQGLL
+358 
-365 TAAQAD
+365 
-371 KTASIE
+371 
-377 ALQTTATY
+377 
-385 QNLPADQQAELV
+385 
-397 GALQNS
+397 
-403 PSATATVAQT
+403 
-413 ILDQLSQLS
+413 SQLS
-422 QTLSSLQSLS
+422 QALSSLQSLS
-432 GMATQI
+432 GMATQM
-438 SQLQSAVGQINTAAN
+438 SQLQSAIGQINTAAN

-470 NQVNTALNQQVL
+470 SQVNTALNQQVL
-482 PGTQTLTSGVS
+482 PGTQALTSGVS
-493 QLQMQ
+493 QLKTQ
-498 LSGGASQLMSGVT
+498 LSNGASQLMSGVT
-511 AYTAGVAQLAAGG
+511 VYTAGVAQLAAGG
-524 AQLAAGGVQLV
+524 AQLV
-535 ANNSSVQSG
+535 ANNSSIQSG
-544 GGQLTSGLATLAS
+544 DGQLTSGLATLAS

-567 QLALG
+567 QLASG
-572 SQQLIAGADQ
+572 SQQLISGAEQ
-582 LASGGKTLTNSIS
+582 LASGGQTLTSGIS

-652 MVLMVAALSANV
+652 MVSVALMVAALSANV

-709 EPAHPMATLGLIL
+709 DPAHPMATLGLIL

-736 GWNNRFGSFASLII
+736 GWNNRFGSFASLIL

-758 AGTYPNELSPRF
+758 AGTYPIELSPRF

-798 HQVWI
+798 HQVWM